1 MMRVARW
8 HGALVAALLASALG
22 LYVGN
27 YTLVLVAVVPLAYVV
42 YGYVTGLGPPSLSVT
57 RALSDD
63 HTDPGDPVTVT
74 LTVENTGDEPIPD
87 LRIVDDAPPDVPVV
101 DGAPRACTALR
112 PGEYV
117 EIEYDLL
124 PPRGSH
130 EFGTVT
136 VRGRSLAGTTVGTT
150 TKAPDGATEVV
161 CDTLLDDFPL
171 QDETI
176 QYAGKHP
183 TDTGGRG
190 VAFHSVREYRRGDSL
205 SRIDWHRLASTGDLA
220 TINYRE
226 ERAAAVVFVIDDRAD
241 AALCPPRGGPTAT
254 DLAVYAAAQGLVT
267 LTDEGH
273 QVGVTPLVP
282 DRDAYVPPGRGET
295 TRSRAED
302 TLDAIGRDESADADT
317 ADDGTDAGDTATGG
331 ATVAADGAG
340 PDASAVDGAAVGLR
354 LAERL
359 PADAQVV
366 FCTPLL
372 DDVPLAVAEQL
383 RARHY
388 GVTLLSPNVTRPI
401 DGTPTP
407 GQATADLS
415 RRSRLTEC
423 TALGVPV
430 TDWSPS
436 DPLQIALADML
447 RASNGGWNA

>member
-1 MMRVARW
+1 MRVARW
-8 HGALVAALLASALG
+8 HGALVGALFASAAG
-22 LYVGN
+22 LFVGN
-27 YTLVLVAVVPLAYVV
+27 YTLVLVAVVPLVYVV
-42 YGYVTGLGPPSLSVT
+42 YGYVTGLGPPSLAVT

-87 LRIVDDAPPDVPVV
+87 LRIVDDTPPDAPVV

-117 EIEYDLL
+117 ELEYDLL
-124 PPRGSH
+124 PPRGTH
-130 EFGTVT
+130 EFGAVT
-136 VRGRSLAGTTVGTT
+136 VRGRSLAGTVVGTT
-150 TKAPDGATEVV
+150 TKSPTGATEVV
-161 CDTLLDDFPL
+161 CDTLLDEFPL

-226 ERAAAVVFVIDDRAD
+226 ERAAAVVFVIDARAD
-241 AALCPPRGGPTAT
+241 AAICPPRGGPTAT
-254 DLAVYAAAQGLVT
+254 DLSVYAAARGLVT

-282 DRDAYVPPGRGET
+282 DRGEYVPPGRGET
-295 TRSRAED
+295 TRSRVED
-302 TLDAIGRDESADADT
+302 RLDALGRDEPPAAGPT
-317 ADDGTDAGDTATGG
+317 DDGGTDDAAAGG
-331 ATVAADGAG
+331 ATDTVAADGAG

-366 FCTPLL
+366 LCTPLL

-388 GVTLLSPNVTRPI
+388 GVTLLSPNVTRPV

-430 TDWSPS
+430 TDWSPT
-436 DPLQIALADML
+436 DPLGIALADVL
-447 RASNGGWNA
+447 AAADGRWNA